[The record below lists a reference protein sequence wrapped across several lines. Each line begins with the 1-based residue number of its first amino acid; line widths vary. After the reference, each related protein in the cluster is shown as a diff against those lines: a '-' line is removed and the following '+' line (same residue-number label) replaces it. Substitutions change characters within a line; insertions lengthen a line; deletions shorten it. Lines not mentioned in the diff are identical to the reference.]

1 MAAACGVEQEVGEDN
16 CLSMGTWEAQR
27 PVASA
32 ADPARTASPRGSQQ
46 KGDYRP
52 PPTNIPGRAAAAEA
66 EEEAEAAAEAAA
78 EEEELMLGC
87 I

>member
-1 MAAACGVEQEVGEDN
+1 MVWNKKWGRIIVY
-16 CLSMGTWEAQR
+16 LWEAQR

-78 EEEELMLGC
+78 EEEELLLGC